1 MKNRIDACFEKLKA
15 ENKKALVTFITAGDP
30 DMDTTEKCVLEMYK
44 NGSDII
50 EIGVPFSDPI
60 AEGAT
65 IQKASLRSLSGGT
78 NLDKIFDL
86 VRKLR
91 TQTDKPMLL
100 MMYINTIF
108 KFGTAKFFELCKET
122 QIDGVIV
129 PDMPFEEREEL
140 EGEAEKNG
148 IYTIFLV
155 APTSHERVKMIAEK
169 SKGFLYVVSSL
180 GVTGMR
186 SEITTDFNELL
197 APIRNEN
204 HCPCWQRKC
213 PNMLM
218 ALSWEVLLLKLLRN
232 TAKTLLNML
241 ASLSSLF
248 VRAWTTKHNNSKGSE
263 KCISQSHIFMQ
274 KQDPDKIEV
283 L

>member
-108 KFGTAKFFELCKET
+108 KYGTAKFF
-122 QIDGVIV
+122 
-129 PDMPFEEREEL
+129 DMPFEEREEL
-140 EGEAEKNG
+140 QSEAEKNG

-197 APIRNEN
+197 APIRNN
-204 HCPCWQRKC
+204 DHCPCCIGFGISNPEQ
-213 PNMLM
+213 
-218 ALSWEVLLLKLLRN
+218 
-232 TAKTLLNML
+232 AKKMSQY
-241 ASLSSLF
+241 ADGVIMGSAVVKIVEEHGKDAPEYVGKFIKS
-248 VRAWTTKHNNSKGSE
+248 VREGMDN
-263 KCISQSHIFMQ
+263 
-274 KQDPDKIEV
+274 
-283 L
+283 

>member
-108 KFGTAKFFELCKET
+108 KYGTAKFFELCKEV

-140 EGEAEKNG
+140 QGEAEKNG

-197 APIRNEN
+197 APIRNN
-204 HCPCWQRKC
+204 DHCPCCIGFGISNSEQ
-213 PNMLM
+213 
-218 ALSWEVLLLKLLRN
+218 
-232 TAKTLLNML
+232 AKKMSQY
-241 ASLSSLF
+241 ADGVIMGSAVVKIVEEHGKDAPEYVGKFIKS
-248 VRAWTTKHNNSKGSE
+248 VREGMDS
-263 KCISQSHIFMQ
+263 
-274 KQDPDKIEV
+274 
-283 L
+283 

>member
-140 EGEAEKNG
+140 QGEAEKNG

-197 APIRNEN
+197 ASS
-204 HCPCWQRKC
+204 
-213 PNMLM
+213 
-218 ALSWEVLLLKLLRN
+218 AFSWAHAPF
-232 TAKTLLNML
+232 TTGQ
-241 ASLSSLF
+241 SLSEPMITATLRTISKPLF
-248 VRAWTTKHNNSKGSE
+248 LNRQTKKAAVHPYHG
-263 KCISQSHIFMQ
+263 
-274 KQDPDKIEV
+274 

>member
-44 NGSDII
+44 NGSDM
-50 EIGVPFSDPI
+50 IGVPFSDPI

-65 IQKASLRSLSGGT
+65 IQKASLHSLSGGT

-197 APIRNEN
+197 APIRNN
-204 HCPCWQRKC
+204 DHCPCCIGFGISNPEQ
-213 PNMLM
+213 
-218 ALSWEVLLLKLLRN
+218 
-232 TAKTLLNML
+232 AKKMSQY
-241 ASLSSLF
+241 ADGVIMGSAVVKIVEEHGKDAPEYVGKFIKS
-248 VRAWTTKHNNSKGSE
+248 VREGMDN
-263 KCISQSHIFMQ
+263 
-274 KQDPDKIEV
+274 
-283 L
+283 

>member
-91 TQTDKPMLL
+91 TQTD
-100 MMYINTIF
+100 
-108 KFGTAKFFELCKET
+108 
-122 QIDGVIV
+122 
-129 PDMPFEEREEL
+129 
-140 EGEAEKNG
+140 
-148 IYTIFLV
+148 
-155 APTSHERVKMIAEK
+155 IAEK

-197 APIRNEN
+197 APIRNN
-204 HCPCWQRKC
+204 DHCPCCIGFGISNPEQAKKMSQYADGVIMGSAVVKIVEEHGKDAPEYVGKFIKSVRKG
-213 PNMLM
+213 MD
-218 ALSWEVLLLKLLRN
+218 S
-232 TAKTLLNML
+232 
-241 ASLSSLF
+241 
-248 VRAWTTKHNNSKGSE
+248 
-263 KCISQSHIFMQ
+263 
-274 KQDPDKIEV
+274 
-283 L
+283 

>member
-1 MKNRIDACFEKLKA
+1 M
-15 ENKKALVTFITAGDP
+15 TFITAGDP

-108 KFGTAKFFELCKET
+108 KFGTAKFFGLCKET

-129 PDMPFEEREEL
+129 PDMPL
-140 EGEAEKNG
+140 KNAKS
-148 IYTIFLV
+148 LR
-155 APTSHERVKMIAEK
+155 ARLRKMA
-169 SKGFLYVVSSL
+169 STLSSSL
-180 GVTGMR
+180 HRLHTNV
-186 SEITTDFNELL
+186 
-197 APIRNEN
+197 
-204 HCPCWQRKC
+204 
-213 PNMLM
+213 
-218 ALSWEVLLLKLLRN
+218 
-232 TAKTLLNML
+232 
-241 ASLSSLF
+241 
-248 VRAWTTKHNNSKGSE
+248 
-263 KCISQSHIFMQ
+263 
-274 KQDPDKIEV
+274 
-283 L
+283 

>member
-129 PDMPFEEREEL
+129 PDMPFEEREDL
-140 EGEAEKNG
+140 QGEAEKNG

-155 APTSHERVKMIAEK
+155 APTSHERVKMIAE
-169 SKGFLYVVSSL
+169 Y
-180 GVTGMR
+180 
-186 SEITTDFNELL
+186 
-197 APIRNEN
+197 
-204 HCPCWQRKC
+204 
-213 PNMLM
+213 
-218 ALSWEVLLLKLLRN
+218 
-232 TAKTLLNML
+232 
-241 ASLSSLF
+241 
-248 VRAWTTKHNNSKGSE
+248 
-263 KCISQSHIFMQ
+263 
-274 KQDPDKIEV
+274 
-283 L
+283 

>member
-108 KFGTAKFFELCKET
+108 KFLICLSRNVKSLRAKL
-122 QIDGVIV
+122 
-129 PDMPFEEREEL
+129 R
-140 EGEAEKNG
+140 
-148 IYTIFLV
+148 
-155 APTSHERVKMIAEK
+155 KMV
-169 SKGFLYVVSSL
+169 STLSSSL
-180 GVTGMR
+180 HRLHTSV
-186 SEITTDFNELL
+186 
-197 APIRNEN
+197 
-204 HCPCWQRKC
+204 
-213 PNMLM
+213 
-218 ALSWEVLLLKLLRN
+218 
-232 TAKTLLNML
+232 
-241 ASLSSLF
+241 
-248 VRAWTTKHNNSKGSE
+248 
-263 KCISQSHIFMQ
+263 
-274 KQDPDKIEV
+274 
-283 L
+283 

>member
-129 PDMPFEEREEL
+129 LPRCTDLTR
-140 EGEAEKNG
+140 ACKNDSRKVKG
-148 IYTIFLV
+148 LFICCIF
-155 APTSHERVKMIAEK
+155 
-169 SKGFLYVVSSL
+169 
-180 GVTGMR
+180 TGR
-186 SEITTDFNELL
+186 YRYAFRD
-197 APIRNEN
+197 N
-204 HCPCWQRKC
+204 H
-213 PNMLM
+213 
-218 ALSWEVLLLKLLRN
+218 
-232 TAKTLLNML
+232 
-241 ASLSSLF
+241 
-248 VRAWTTKHNNSKGSE
+248 
-263 KCISQSHIFMQ
+263 
-274 KQDPDKIEV
+274 
-283 L
+283 

>member
-65 IQKASLRSLSGGT
+65 IQKASLRSLNGGT

-186 SEITTDFNELL
+186 SEIKTDIKSIVETIRKYTDIPVAV
-197 APIRNEN
+197 APIRNN
-204 HCPCWQRKC
+204 DHCPCCIGFGISNPEQ
-213 PNMLM
+213 
-218 ALSWEVLLLKLLRN
+218 
-232 TAKTLLNML
+232 AKKMSQY
-241 ASLSSLF
+241 ADGVIMGSAVVKIVEEHGKDAPEYVGKFIKS
-248 VRAWTTKHNNSKGSE
+248 VREGMDN
-263 KCISQSHIFMQ
+263 
-274 KQDPDKIEV
+274 
-283 L
+283 

>member
-30 DMDTTEKCVLEMYK
+30 NMDTTEKCVLEMYN

-108 KFGTAKFFELCKET
+108 KYGTAKFFELCKET

-140 EGEAEKNG
+140 QSEAEKNG

-186 SEITTDFNELL
+186 SEITTDTVL
-197 APIRNEN
+197 AVLVSEFQILSR
-204 HCPCWQRKC
+204 QRKC
-213 PNMLM
+213 PSTLT

-232 TAKTLLNML
+232 TAKTLLNMW
-241 ASLSSLF
+241 ASLSNPF
-248 VRAWTTKHNNSKGSE
+248 VKAWTTKYNKAR
-263 KCISQSHIFMQ
+263 
-274 KQDPDKIEV
+274 

>member
-122 QIDGVIV
+122 QIDGVIT
-129 PDMPFEEREEL
+129 DLTR
-140 EGEAEKNG
+140 ACKNDSRKVKG
-148 IYTIFLV
+148 LFICCIF
-155 APTSHERVKMIAEK
+155 
-169 SKGFLYVVSSL
+169 
-180 GVTGMR
+180 TGR
-186 SEITTDFNELL
+186 YRYAFRD
-197 APIRNEN
+197 N
-204 HCPCWQRKC
+204 H
-213 PNMLM
+213 
-218 ALSWEVLLLKLLRN
+218 
-232 TAKTLLNML
+232 
-241 ASLSSLF
+241 
-248 VRAWTTKHNNSKGSE
+248 
-263 KCISQSHIFMQ
+263 
-274 KQDPDKIEV
+274 
-283 L
+283 

>member
-155 APTSHERVKMIAEK
+155 APTSHVRVKMIAEK

-186 SEITTDFNELL
+186 SETVSYTHL
-197 APIRNEN
+197 
-204 HCPCWQRKC
+204 
-213 PNMLM
+213 
-218 ALSWEVLLLKLLRN
+218 
-232 TAKTLLNML
+232 TLP
-241 ASLSSLF
+241 
-248 VRAWTTKHNNSKGSE
+248 TNSR
-263 KCISQSHIFMQ
+263 
-274 KQDPDKIEV
+274 V
-283 L
+283 

>member
-122 QIDGVIV
+122 QID
-129 PDMPFEEREEL
+129 
-140 EGEAEKNG
+140 
-148 IYTIFLV
+148 
-155 APTSHERVKMIAEK
+155 
-169 SKGFLYVVSSL
+169 
-180 GVTGMR
+180 
-186 SEITTDFNELL
+186 
-197 APIRNEN
+197 
-204 HCPCWQRKC
+204 
-213 PNMLM
+213 
-218 ALSWEVLLLKLLRN
+218 ALSFQICLLKNVKSLRARLRKMVS
-232 TAKTLLNML
+232 T
-241 ASLSSLF
+241 LSSLLHRLHTS
-248 VRAWTTKHNNSKGSE
+248 V
-263 KCISQSHIFMQ
+263 
-274 KQDPDKIEV
+274 
-283 L
+283 

>member
-60 AEGAT
+60 AEGVT

-100 MMYINTIF
+100 MMYIN
-108 KFGTAKFFELCKET
+108 
-122 QIDGVIV
+122 
-129 PDMPFEEREEL
+129 
-140 EGEAEKNG
+140 
-148 IYTIFLV
+148 TIFLV

-197 APIRNEN
+197 APIRNNN
-204 HCPCWQRKC
+204 HCPCCIGFGISNPEQ
-213 PNMLM
+213 
-218 ALSWEVLLLKLLRN
+218 
-232 TAKTLLNML
+232 AKKMSQY
-241 ASLSSLF
+241 ADGVIMGSAVVKIVEEHGKDAPEYIGKFIKS
-248 VRAWTTKHNNSKGSE
+248 VREGMDN
-263 KCISQSHIFMQ
+263 
-274 KQDPDKIEV
+274 
-283 L
+283 